1 MDILPGT
8 DSHKPMCPHVGEDV
22 MRNFAIA
29 AAIVLTIATVAG
41 WAQPTPTSGSTM
53 AAASDEID
61 LFALQSKAGN
71 LPAPVV
77 QDLI

>member
-1 MDILPGT
+1 
-8 DSHKPMCPHVGEDV
+8 

-29 AAIVLTIATVAG
+29 AAIVLTIATAAG

-53 AAASDEID
+53 AASGEID
-61 LFALQSKAGN
+61 IFALQAQARN

>member
-1 MDILPGT
+1 
-8 DSHKPMCPHVGEDV
+8 

-53 AAASDEID
+53 AASGEID
-61 LFALQSKAGN
+61 VFALQSKAVD